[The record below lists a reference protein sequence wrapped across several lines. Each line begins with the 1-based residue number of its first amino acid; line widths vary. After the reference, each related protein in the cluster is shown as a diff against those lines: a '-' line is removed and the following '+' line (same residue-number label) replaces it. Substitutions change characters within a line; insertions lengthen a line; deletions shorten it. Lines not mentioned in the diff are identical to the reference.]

1 MSPCGVWWIFVR
13 LLHQSS
19 VSASIPG
26 PGCQGKPYTTKA
38 DHITLLLIT
47 CHIYPFLLDLKPML
61 PLVTWFPEPL
71 GPPLLPLFPG
81 SLCSRPTGLL
91 PAPWAPQAWFGLRA
105 FTLPVPSASNA
116 LRHLCGFPSHL
127 PWLFV
132 HMSTRWC
139 GQWTGAWAN
148 SGRWWRTGNP
158 GMLQSTGSQRVGRN
172 LATEGQQQ
180 VGEAYFKLKPTA
192 QSRFPSPA
200 FSVEHSSPITTVCSM
215 CT

>member
-1 MSPCGVWWIFVR
+1 
-13 LLHQSS
+13 
-19 VSASIPG
+19 
-26 PGCQGKPYTTKA
+26 
-38 DHITLLLIT
+38 
-47 CHIYPFLLDLKPML
+47 ML
-61 PLVTWFPEPL
+61 PLETWFPEPL

-81 SLCSRPTGLL
+81 SLCSRPTGL

-105 FTLPVPSASNA
+105 FTLPVPSACNA

-148 SGRWWRTGNP
+148 SGRWWRTGKP
-158 GMLQSTGSQRVGRN
+158 GMLQSMGSQRVGRN

-192 QSRFPSPA
+192 QSRLPFPCLFCRTLITYNHCVFYVYITCFFPNTLFPA
-200 FSVEHSSPITTVCSM
+200 RMQTPWGQGSKSVWFSDEALVLGT
-215 CT
+215 